1 MARCAC
7 LIRQPL
13 RTDVNEKLKK
23 LCHWFILNKLMPGF
37 MNSGQ
42 LAKSNPRVGV
52 ITSLFSG

>member
-13 RTDVNEKLKK
+13 RADVNEKLKK
-23 LCHWFILNKLMPGF
+23 LCHWLNKLMPGF